1 MAVTPWESYYTL
13 TDENNGEEQTLL
25 PKGGEALCGEI
36 GGSMGEVAAL
46 LGLEEDIYGG
56 LGRENAAFPPAMNA
70 NIEPSNAKKEE
81 HNARERQRRMELS
94 QLYFSLRSLLPN
106 ARRSKKRWSSTTIID
121 KVVDYIPTLQKEIE
135 NMKEKKQKMI
145 KEKGK
150 SNERVLVDEKEGL
163 ENDNL
168 SVLVHQVCKGEVII
182 QICINQRNNMIKFS
196 NLIQKAEEEGLRI
209 IGASTV
215 CVSPHHPTL
224 TSHLH
229 FQMDRS
235 VEEGDDYK
243 SILRKRVISWLC

>member
-1 MAVTPWESYYTL
+1 
-13 TDENNGEEQTLL
+13 
-25 PKGGEALCGEI
+25 
-36 GGSMGEVAAL
+36 
-46 LGLEEDIYGG
+46 
-56 LGRENAAFPPAMNA
+56 
-70 NIEPSNAKKEE
+70 
-81 HNARERQRRMELS
+81 
-94 QLYFSLRSLLPN
+94 
-106 ARRSKKRWSSTTIID
+106 
-121 KVVDYIPTLQKEIE
+121 
-135 NMKEKKQKMI
+135 MKEKKQKMI

-229 FQMDRS
+229 FQ
-235 VEEGDDYK
+235 VFL
-243 SILRKRVISWLC
+243 SITLIFISFMICC